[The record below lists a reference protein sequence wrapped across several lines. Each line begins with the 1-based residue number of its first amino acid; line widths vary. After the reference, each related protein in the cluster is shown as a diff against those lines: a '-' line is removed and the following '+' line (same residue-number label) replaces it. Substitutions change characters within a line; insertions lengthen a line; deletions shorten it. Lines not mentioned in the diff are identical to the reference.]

1 MLDNLID
8 NIHIEIKSFNEKI
21 EGSDAFND
29 IVKRIQF
36 TIENNDQLT
45 NDEYKFYE
53 NFNKVR
59 QF

>member
-21 EGSDAFND
+21 EGNDTFND
-29 IVKRIQF
+29 IVKRVQIS
-36 TIENNDQLT
+36 IENNDQLT

>member
-1 MLDNLID
+1 MLDGLID
-8 NIHIEIKSFNEKI
+8 NIRIEIKSFNEKI
-21 EGSDAFND
+21 EGNDTFSD
-29 IVKRIQF
+29 IVKRIQIS
-36 TIENNDQLT
+36 IENNDQLT